1 MDAETIIMKMKGIA
15 CSTGSAC
22 SSVNL
27 EPSHVIRAIGRN
39 NELAHSAIRFSV
51 GRFTTDKEINEAILS
66 VNKVINEIKIKRMK
80 RKNKLHN

>member
-1 MDAETIIMKMKGIA
+1 M
-15 CSTGSAC
+15 
-22 SSVNL
+22 NL